1 MSGVRVRPGA
11 TFLLLAL
18 ALAGAGIAVALVLT
32 GEGRG
37 AGAAVALAGG
47 ALVAARG
54 SVGEAHRLALLLAV
68 AERAAEAVVLGA
80 IAWVALPG
88 ASRIGAA
95 AITALGASYVA
106 TYLRVRSEGL
116 GFRLSVPAPLQA
128 VPLFLVAL
136 GLVADQV
143 EVALWASAAFSAS
156 VLSVEIVE
164 LGRRREPR

>member
-11 TFLLLAL
+11 FFLFLAL
-18 ALAGAGIAVALVLT
+18 ALAGAGIAAALVLT

-47 ALVAARG
+47 ALLAARG
-54 SVGEAHRLALLLAV
+54 SAGEAHRLVLLQAV
-68 AERAAEAVVLGA
+68 AQRAAEAVVLGA

-88 ASRIGAA
+88 ASRIAAA
-95 AITALGASYVA
+95 AITALGASYLA
-106 TYLRVRSEGL
+106 TYLRVRAEGL
-116 GFRLSVPAPLQA
+116 GFRVSVPAPLQA
-128 VPLFLVAL
+128 VALFLVAL

-143 EVALWASAAFSAS
+143 EAALWAVAAFSAF
-156 VLSVEIVE
+156 VLSLEIVE